1 MIKRITEHDHAI
13 VQVRT
18 PVPYPFSFV
27 NSYLIAGRN
36 GYTLIDPGINTEQAR
51 QSWYETTK
59 ELNIAFTDIE
69 KIVLT
74 HHHPDHY
81 GLAGWIQQKCG
92 APVYMSEDAFAQAMR
107 MWGEDATINEELTAF
122 FIEHGMDEETA
133 QSMIP
138 HFESFAEQVSPHADV
153 TTLSLNDTIFLGDR
167 EYELIQADGH
177 ATGQLCFYHRYN
189 EHIFCGDQVV
199 QGMTPNVN
207 YMPGGDVDPL
217 ASFIASLEELSQ
229 LDIKKA
235 FPGHRQPLDNFA
247 ERALDIIEHHRE
259 RLQKML
265 DHLIEP
271 LTAYELCRLMFG
283 YRLTTHQLRFAMTE
297 TLAHLVYMERAGQIQ
312 TQRHSVKG
320 TVVYLRSPH

>member
-51 QSWYETTK
+51 QSWYETIE
-59 ELNIAFTDIE
+59 ELDIEFSDIE

-81 GLAGWIQQKCG
+81 GLAGWIQQKSN
-92 APVYMSEDAFAQAMR
+92 APVYMSEESYAQVIR
-107 MWGEDATINEELTAF
+107 MWGDDATINEELVDF
-122 FIEHGMDEETA
+122 FIEHGMDNETA
-133 QSMIP
+133 LSMIP
-138 HFESFAEQVSPHADV
+138 HFESFAEQVSPHAEV
-153 TTLSLNDTIFLGDR
+153 TTLRANDTIFFGDR
-167 EYELIQADGH
+167 EYELIRADGH
-177 ATGQLCFYHRYN
+177 ATGQLCYYHPYN

-207 YMPGGDVDPL
+207 YMPGGDPDPL
-217 ASFIASLEELSQ
+217 ASFITSLEELSK
-229 LDIKKA
+229 LTIKKA
-235 FPGHRQPLDNFA
+235 FPGHRQPLDNFS
-247 ERALDIIEHHRE
+247 ERALEIIEHHRE

-265 DHLIEP
+265 DLLDKP
-271 LTAYELCRLMFG
+271 LTAYEICRLTFG

-297 TLAHLVYMERAGQIQ
+297 TLAHLVYMERIGQVR
-312 TQRHSVKG
+312 TQRDRVKDCI
-320 TVVYLRSPH
+320 VFAR